1 MAAHFALS
9 LLQRKVINHN
19 EIRIR
24 ARVNL
29 SLDLNRPLWELIV
42 RSNSESLERSGWI
55 INCSLETVQFYVY
68 NSDDLLRCMDTKPQ
82 DACSAWRKNRGT
94 YRGTC
99 MVANFKEN
107 MKTWWSKKITEASL
121 TTLRETVYTSVLA
134 RL

>member
-29 SLDLNRPLWELIV
+29 SLDLHRPLWELIV

-55 INCSLETVQFYVY
+55 INCSLETVQFCVY
-68 NSDDLLRCMDTKPQ
+68 NSDDLY
-82 DACSAWRKNRGT
+82 N
-94 YRGTC
+94 Y
-99 MVANFKEN
+99 
-107 MKTWWSKKITEASL
+107 
-121 TTLRETVYTSVLA
+121 
-134 RL
+134 